1 MASERFLLIAA
12 LSLSTCAALPP
23 LLRAE
28 DASQSDNDAKHVFV
42 GEVNAA
48 TVFVRSRASEDGL
61 NTMKLSKGSRVT
73 VVGIKGNWLKIQPP
87 EGSFAYVPKSF
98 IEMRADGTVGRAN
111 RETIAH
117 AGSDLNDLV
126 SQPPLAKIEE
136 GEDVQIIGQHNE
148 YFKITPPKGSFLWIN
163 KQFVTPV
170 ETVTPEG
177 AKPGP
182 KESSN
187 TGGPDNLSGPVV
199 EGNTRP
205 GPDTRPSGTEVA
217 RNNDTSPPATQPAE
231 PTSIADYDK
240 LEEQFKGLAGKPM
253 AEQPLPEL
261 LAGYEKLL
269 AADDLPVSM
278 RSIAEERAA
287 TLKVRNDVRAK
298 YLALQDNQKKMAEKR
313 QALIAEQEEIANRI
327 KENDIQ
333 IFAAVGTLRP
343 SSLQVGQGMLYRLT
357 DPATG
362 RTVAYVRTS
371 DAKYAQFL
379 GQFIGVRGTITNDP
393 QLKSM
398 IENPIEALPVDQSK
412 INTKVAAQIV
422 PPSLVKFVAVAPAQA
437 APSTQPA
444 SGNPASGAS
453 DQASTASEPQ

>member
-1 MASERFLLIAA
+1 
-12 LSLSTCAALPP
+12 
-23 LLRAE
+23 
-28 DASQSDNDAKHVFV
+28 
-42 GEVNAA
+42 
-48 TVFVRSRASEDGL
+48 
-61 NTMKLSKGSRVT
+61 
-73 VVGIKGNWLKIQPP
+73 
-87 EGSFAYVPKSF
+87 
-98 IEMRADGTVGRAN
+98 
-111 RETIAH
+111 
-117 AGSDLNDLV
+117 
-126 SQPPLAKIEE
+126 
-136 GEDVQIIGQHNE
+136 
-148 YFKITPPKGSFLWIN
+148 
-163 KQFVTPV
+163 
-170 ETVTPEG
+170 
-177 AKPGP
+177 
-182 KESSN
+182 
-187 TGGPDNLSGPVV
+187 
-199 EGNTRP
+199 
-205 GPDTRPSGTEVA
+205 
-217 RNNDTSPPATQPAE
+217 
-231 PTSIADYDK
+231 
-240 LEEQFKGLAGKPM
+240 LAGKPM